1 MARIDIGK
9 DSNGED
15 KNDIRQAVT
24 RDHKEYAAATAGNAH
39 APAYAPPQPSYAA
52 PAQQSAYVAP
62 QPQQPAYAPPAP
74 SQAPQHAA
82 PAPAAGVRPTW
93 AK

>member
-24 RDHKEYAAATAGNAH
+24 RDHKEYAAATAGNARFARRNAEDKQTGDARAREH
-39 APAYAPPQPSYAA
+39 PRA
-52 PAQQSAYVAP
+52 
-62 QPQQPAYAPPAP
+62 
-74 SQAPQHAA
+74 
-82 PAPAAGVRPTW
+82 
-93 AK
+93 